1 MKNEIMTLRFD
12 NYKLDIRYK
21 LTLPD
26 VSKYPDSIKAT
37 VAIKSF
43 IYRFVYPLY
52 TGLFY
57 IVDSDKLPY
66 EAVEYDQSKR
76 VISTYLYWVDHDMTD
91 LDKDLIL
98 ELCKENNITIKNE
111 PGESDMH
118 SVINDIYENIG
129 EFISNNYVTSHKIY
143 RPTTEDVL

>member
-1 MKNEIMTLRFD
+1 
-12 NYKLDIRYK
+12 
-21 LTLPD
+21 
-26 VSKYPDSIKAT
+26 
-37 VAIKSF
+37 
-43 IYRFVYPLY
+43 
-52 TGLFY
+52 
-57 IVDSDKLPY
+57 
-66 EAVEYDQSKR
+66 
-76 VISTYLYWVDHDMTD
+76 MTD

-111 PGESDMH
+111 PGESGMH